1 MRWPPLKRLRAR
13 RPCQP
18 KNLLHRNRRRHPRR
32 WPNRL
37 RPPCHFRRRPLRQHL
52 KRSASLRWCPH
63 GPRRWCTHRR
73 PCGSSRRGRSIRPRR
88 NPAHRHSPPHR
99 HRPRHDRRPP
109 AQSASA
115 QPRRSFRQDWLL
127 EWTQTEPRPI
137 RDWRVS
143 AANRGV
149 CYCASTYPRM
159 AARSR
164 WQSCRRAAIQA
175 SIRPRLPPYASGA
188 LSRQCRR
195 ADRFPRKQTCRCGS
209 ASTIDAARTSQS
221 LAEHGRRPRAAFRWR
236 QCPPPCQH
244 GTKWPCRRAAR
255 DDFGPP
261 YHGNRMSISCW
272 PQRVCCTSV
281 ISPRPPYVM
290 RASAMRSCNTVLSL
304 AISCGRITP
313 VT

>member
-13 RPCQP
+13 RRCQP

-63 GPRRWCTHRR
+63 GPRLWCTHRR

-175 SIRPRLPPYASGA
+175 SIGRACRHTRVA
-188 LSRQCRR
+188 LCPGNAGGPTGSRGSRR
-195 ADRFPRKQTCRCGS
+195 AGAVPPRRLTRHEHRNRWLSMVGGRGQRSDGGNVHRHASMARNGRVAALLAMTLDRPTTATGCPS
-209 ASTIDAARTSQS
+209 AAGPNAYAALRSS
-221 LAEHGRRPRAAFRWR
+221 
-236 QCPPPCQH
+236 
-244 GTKWPCRRAAR
+244 RRAR
-255 DDFGPP
+255 
-261 YHGNRMSISCW
+261 RM
-272 PQRVCCTSV
+272 
-281 ISPRPPYVM
+281 
-290 RASAMRSCNTVLSL
+290 
-304 AISCGRITP
+304 
-313 VT
+313 